1 MNSNN
6 VDWKKLIRMVAVI
19 GVLCL
24 FVGIATRVMQKS
36 QTSLND
42 YARKNPEV
50 ALAKPDAEED
60 SAEKDE
66 ATGGD
71 EVTDGEEAVKGGDE
85 VTDGEEAVKSGDEAA
100 AEEDEGADEGISE
113 GINGISEQEIYDNF
127 YYTDEKD
134 GYKFRVMYYNTEHE
148 VCKAELSGHV
158 DDPQEALQ
166 YFYDLFK
173 AEHEFKN
180 FAELKSFLDKF

>member
-66 ATGGD
+66 A
-71 EVTDGEEAVKGGDE
+71 
-85 VTDGEEAVKSGDEAA
+85 S

-134 GYKFRVMYYNTEHE
+134 GYKFRVMYYNTDHE

>member
-1 MNSNN
+1 
-6 VDWKKLIRMVAVI
+6 
-19 GVLCL
+19 
-24 FVGIATRVMQKS
+24 MQKS

-42 YARKNPEV
+42 YARRNPEV

-66 ATGGD
+66 VTGGD
-71 EVTDGEEAVKGGDE
+71 EVTDD
-85 VTDGEEAVKSGDEAA
+85 EEAVKSGDEAA
-100 AEEDEGADEGISE
+100 AEEDEGVDEGISKE
-113 GINGISEQEIYDNF
+113 VNGISEQEIYDNF

-134 GYKFRVMYYNTEHE
+134 GYKFRVMYYNPDHE
-148 VCKAELSGHV
+148 ICKAEVSADV
-158 DDPQEALQ
+158 EDPQEVLQ

-173 AEHEFKN
+173 AGHEFKN

>member
-1 MNSNN
+1 M
-6 VDWKKLIRMVAVI
+6 I
-19 GVLCL
+19 GVLCV

-36 QTSLND
+36 QTSLDD

-50 ALAKPDAEED
+50 ALAVPEKEDEPDAGENEE
-60 SAEKDE
+60 
-66 ATGGD
+66 
-71 EVTDGEEAVKGGDE
+71 V
-85 VTDGEEAVKSGDEAA
+85 
-100 AEEDEGADEGISE
+100 SE
-113 GINGISEQEIYDNF
+113 GTEEESSGISEQEVYDNF

-148 VCKAELSGHV
+148 VCKAEISGDV

-173 AEHEFKN
+173 AGHEFKN

>member
-71 EVTDGEEAVKGGDE
+71 EVTDGEEAVK
-85 VTDGEEAVKSGDEAA
+85 SGDEAA

-134 GYKFRVMYYNTEHE
+134 GYKFRVMYYNTDHE

>member
-1 MNSNN
+1 MNNQY
-6 VDWKKLIRMVAVI
+6 DWKKIIKMVAVI

-50 ALAKPDAEED
+50 ALAKPDKEEE
-60 SAEKDE
+60 S
-66 ATGGD
+66 
-71 EVTDGEEAVKGGDE
+71 GEEGNKEVSTEAKDGKEDNKG
-85 VTDGEEAVKSGDEAA
+85 
-100 AEEDEGADEGISE
+100 SE
-113 GINGISEQEIYDNF
+113 GNKEEKGNKEVKDNKEENGTGEISEQEIYDSF

-134 GYKFRVMYYNTEHE
+134 GYKFRVMYYNSDHK
-148 VCKAELSGHV
+148 VCKAEMSADV

-180 FAELKSFLDKF
+180 YAELKGFLDKF